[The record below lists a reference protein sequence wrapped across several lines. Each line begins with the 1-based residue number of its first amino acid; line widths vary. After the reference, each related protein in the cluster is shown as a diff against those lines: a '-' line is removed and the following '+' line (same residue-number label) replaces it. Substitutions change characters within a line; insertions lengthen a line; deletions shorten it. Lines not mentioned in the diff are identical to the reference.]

1 MVMAHTRFQPEDF
14 YRTALRIACDQ
25 PDESAWRT
33 AISRVYYACYLAAR
47 NQLMIQGWRFQG
59 RRSVHEQ
66 VTQEYRRR
74 GHSGI
79 RNMLRRL
86 KYLRIH
92 ADYHLHAA
100 RMPTVNDT
108 CRLCQTRRRGAAR
121 PAVDE
126 ALWLQAEK
134 SASQLLADLAAIRG

>member
-1 MVMAHTRFQPEDF
+1 MVIAHMRFQPEGF
-14 YRTALRIACDQ
+14 YRIALRITRDHS
-25 PDESAWRT
+25 DESAWRT

-47 NQLMIQGWRFQG
+47 NHLMLQGWQFQG

-66 VTQEYRRR
+66 VAQEYQRR
-74 GHSGI
+74 GHTGI

-92 ADYHLHAA
+92 ADYHHHAA

-108 CRLCQTRRRGAAR
+108 CRLCQARRRGEVR

-134 SASQLLADLAAIRG
+134 TASQLLSDLAAM